1 MALTGWLETTAQDLR
16 FALRTLRRQRGLSA
30 VIVLTLALAIGA
42 NTAIFSLMDVLL
54 LQALPVRDPQHLL
67 LLQWSAHNAPDYE
80 GSSSYGDC
88 LSRYTKANSSSCSFS
103 LPFYQELGQQAHS
116 LAAITAAGGGG
127 AYNLSGHGQASIAN
141 VQVVAGNYFSTLGVR
156 PALGRL
162 LEPSDDTA
170 AAPLAMVLN
179 YAYWRSAFA
188 ASPAVVGET
197 VALNHVPVT
206 IVGVA
211 SPRFTSLTP
220 GAVYNGWLP
229 LAARPRLTPGW
240 SPSGEDAGSIWL
252 TLLAR
257 LRPGV
262 ALGQA
267 QAEVSGLFRNA
278 MLAGAKPF
286 SKPGDDP
293 RVALESAQ
301 TSLRGVRGQFTQP
314 LAVLMWTV
322 GAILLIA
329 CANIAGLLLGRAS
342 ARQKELALRRAL
354 GAGGG
359 RILRQLLTESL
370 LLAALGGV
378 AGLLLAY
385 GGARWLLAV
394 MSSASYRPLGMQVS
408 LDARVVLFTLGA
420 TLATGVLF
428 GLAPGLRGARGDL
441 TRSLKDG
448 VGNSAAGHRHRW
460 LHLGNGLV
468 VMQIAL
474 CMVVL
479 AGAGLLV
486 RTLAN
491 LRAVNPGFDT
501 RNLLMFELEPA
512 LIGYKGA
519 AVDRLYQ
526 QLQQRI
532 GALPGVGGVSYSE
545 SPLLSGDLSE
555 TSFHIQK
562 GGPEVNTDWLP
573 VGLNFFATM
582 HLPLRLGRDFVPSDF
597 VPQPDTPAAAAAAQ
611 KAPPGRP
618 RAVIVNQAFAQKYLG
633 GGDPVGRIIGAG
645 DQSSKAG
652 FVVVGVVANAL
663 YQGLRDKVAPTTY
676 VPSSQGYANFEV
688 RSAGD
693 PMALLPAVRRVLRR
707 VDANLPL
714 SHPTTQTAS
723 VDRILFRER
732 LMAELSSCFA
742 GLALLL
748 ACIGLYGLLA
758 QEVTRRTREIGIR
771 MALGAERGHVLR
783 LVVGLGVA
791 LAMAGLGLG
800 VAGAWALTRYLQS
813 MLFGVGATDPMTLAG
828 VGALLLVVALA
839 ACLVPARRATRV
851 DPLVALRCE

>member
-30 VIVLTLALAIGA
+30 IIVLTLALAIGA

-67 LLQWSAHNAPDYE
+67 LLQWRARHSPFHS
-80 GSSSYGDC
+80 SSSYGDC
-88 LSRYTKANSSSCSFS
+88 NQSYSQVFATSCSFS
-103 LPFYQELGQQAHS
+103 VPFYDELRQRAQS
-116 LAAITAAGGGG
+116 LAAITAAAGGGS
-127 AYNLSGHGQASIAN
+127 YNLSGHGQASITSA
-141 VQVVAGNYFSTLGVR
+141 QLVAGNYFSVLGVQ
-156 PALGRL
+156 PAASRL
-162 LEPSDDTA
+162 LSPSDDTTG
-170 AAPLAMVLN
+170 APIAMVLS
-179 YAYWRSAFA
+179 YDYWQSAFA
-188 ASPAVVGET
+188 GSSAVLGHAVE
-197 VALNHVPVT
+197 LNHVSVT

-211 SPRFTSLTP
+211 ARSFTSLTP
-220 GAVYNGWLP
+220 GRVYDGWLP
-229 LAARPRLTPGW
+229 LAAWPRLDPNW
-240 SPSGEDAGSIWL
+240 RQSRLDADSIWL
-252 TLLAR
+252 TLFAR

-262 ALGQA
+262 PLGQA
-267 QAEVSGLFRNA
+267 QAEVNGLFRNSV
-278 MLAGAKPF
+278 LVGAKPL
-286 SKPGDDP
+286 SKPSDDP
-293 RVALESAQ
+293 RAVLESAQ
-301 TSLRGVRGQFTQP
+301 TSLSGVRGQFTQP

-329 CANIAGLLLGRAS
+329 CANIAGLLLGRAN

-420 TLATGVLF
+420 TLATGLLF

-448 VGNSAAGHRHRW
+448 VGNSAAAHRHRW

-468 VMQIAL
+468 VAQIAL

-519 AVDRLYQ
+519 AVGRLFQ

-555 TSFHIQK
+555 TILHIQP
-562 GGPEVNTDWLP
+562 GGKEVDTDWLP

-582 HLPLRLGRDFVPSDF
+582 HLPLRLGRDFVPGDF
-597 VPQPDTPAAAAAAQ
+597 VPQPDTPAAAAAAP

-633 GGDPVGRIIGAG
+633 GGDPVGRIIGVG
-645 DQSSKAG
+645 DQGNKSG
-652 FVVVGVVANAL
+652 LVVVGVVANAL
-663 YQGLRDKVAPTTY
+663 YQGLRDQVAPTTY

-688 RSAGD
+688 RTAGD
-693 PMALLPAVRRVLRR
+693 PMALLPAVQRVLRR

-714 SHPTTQTAS
+714 AHPTTQTAS

-758 QEVTRRTREIGIR
+758 QEVARRTREIGIR

-791 LAMAGLGLG
+791 LALAGLGLG
-800 VAGAWALTRYLQS
+800 VAGAWALTRYLHS
-813 MLFGVGATDPMTLAG
+813 LLFGVTATDPVTLAA
-828 VGALLLVVALA
+828 VGALLLAVALA
-839 ACLVPARRATRV
+839 ACLAPARRATRV